1 MNKHNLSDI
10 FSDLNSES
18 SVILPKSIKIKNI
31 KHNTYKKF
39 RYYFRCYI

>member
-1 MNKHNLSDI
+1 MSVKNSINDI

-31 KHNTYKKF
+31 NK
-39 RYYFRCYI
+39 I

>member
-1 MNKHNLSDI
+1 MPIKTNLSDI

-31 KHNTYKKF
+31 KHLKN
-39 RYYFRCYI
+39 IHH